1 MAIGDGIGNGIEEV
15 KVNEHD
21 DVMGRGFTCLKRH
34 LLIGASG
41 RLCLITR
48 RGIPNARL
56 PLKTYPLD
64 LNLQFAYNTLLYSRE
79 LFSSFT
85 LTSYH
90 MLSDL
95 ILVLVLVN
103 TANLQPSTKHNR
115 SSNKLDFTKLWC
127 DHSNSQLGQLLNQV
141 NDYIKVS
148 ALRCQ
153 DLPDLGMRK
162 RTDFA

>member
-64 LNLQFAYNTLLYSRE
+64 LNLQFAYNTLLY
-79 LFSSFT
+79 
-85 LTSYH
+85 
-90 MLSDL
+90 
-95 ILVLVLVN
+95 N
-103 TANLQPSTKHNR
+103 NR
-115 SSNKLDFTKLWC
+115 VD
-127 DHSNSQLGQLLNQV
+127 DDNQV
-141 NDYIKVS
+141 S
-148 ALRCQ
+148 TLRCQ
-153 DLPDLGMRK
+153 DPPDLGMRK
-162 RTDFA
+162 RTDFACKQSLNPIYKGCFQINEGNMR